1 MTPKRPYLFR
11 AMYEWILDNRFTP
24 HIVVDTTV
32 PEVQVPPK
40 FIEDNKITLN
50 LAPAAVTG
58 FAMNNEALE
67 FKASF
72 SGRLMHLYIP
82 MEAIIVIYAL
92 ENNHCLVFGP
102 HDIDKGIIVN
112 MIEGQPDHNDE
123 ISDGENDDSGG
134 DGGDGTPPNRP
145 KGPPKLSIVK

>member
-11 AMYEWILDNRFTP
+11 AMYEWILDNHLTP

-32 PEVQVPPK
+32 PEVQVPPAY
-40 FIEDNKITLN
+40 IEDDKITLN
-50 LAPAAVTG
+50 LAPQAVTG

-72 SGRLMHLYIP
+72 GGRLLHLYVP
-82 MEAIIVIYAL
+82 MEAIIVVYAL

-102 HDIDKGIIVN
+102 HEINKGIIVN
-112 MIEGQPDHNDE
+112 MTDGPEDEGE
-123 ISDGENDDSGG
+123 SGEGG
-134 DGGDGTPPNRP
+134 GEKTSERP

>member
-1 MTPKRPYLFR
+1 MLIPKRPYLFR
-11 AMYEWILDNRFTP
+11 AMYEWILDNNLTP
-24 HIVVDTTV
+24 HVVVDTTL
-32 PEVQVPPK
+32 PDVQVPPN

-50 LAPAAVTG
+50 LAPPAVTG

-72 SGRLMHLYIP
+72 GGRLTHLYIP

-102 HDIDKGIIVN
+102 YDVDKGILVN
-112 MIEGQPDHNDE
+112 MVDGPTDMEEPEGGDE
-123 ISDGENDDSGG
+123 DEG
-134 DGGDGTPPNRP
+134 DGGDGKPPRP

>member
-11 AMYEWILDNRFTP
+11 GMYEWILDNRFTP

-58 FAMNNEALE
+58 FAMNNDALE

-72 SGRLMHLYIP
+72 GGRLMHLYIP
-82 MEAIIVIYAL
+82 MEAIIVIYAQ

-112 MIEGQPDHNDE
+112 MMET
-123 ISDGENDDSGG
+123 GESETESGNDDDGG
-134 DGGDGTPPNRP
+134 DGGTPPSRP